1 MGNASLRLI
10 GILFIITLYAI
21 NGKAESNTKNG
32 SKLFGTVKSAQGEV
46 LTGVNITISGHSFFK
61 GAVSDID
68 GKYEIMP
75 IPAGEYTL
83 KATFIGFK
91 PIEFSITI
99 DGDQYYNTNLKLNT
113 DNFKLEDILVNG
125 KSVITK
131 ISEAPFEV
139 TAVSTA
145 KIQNSTTDVKA
156 ILNKV
161 SGVRIQEDGGLGS
174 NSSFS
179 LNGFSG
185 DQVKFFLDGIPIDN
199 YGSSFSLGDIPVNMI
214 ERIEVY
220 KGVVPVWLGTD
231 ALGGAVNIV
240 TNKKSKL
247 LDFSYSYGSFN
258 THRASVN
265 GTYTNKETG
274 FILKA
279 NAFYNY
285 SDNNYTVNAPIT
297 NSNGNIVDY
306 QDVERFH
313 DRYKSGSIKVEA
325 GLTNKSYADKLLFG
339 IMGSAND
346 KQVQTGVT
354 MRTVYGGI
362 ITNSQSFAPSIK
374 YSKKDL
380 FTDGLDISLSAA
392 YNHTKSEVID
402 TLKGVTY
409 NWLGE
414 QFISTTSD
422 GQVSEDG
429 ENYRTFTTLKDDDI
443 SSQLNLGYQINN
455 ISSLSLN
462 YAYNYFYRKAF
473 DSEHPDEISNLFP
486 NALNKHIIGFAY
498 QFNPGTKWN
507 TTVFGKLYHLNT
519 KTSRVE
525 DFALETQ
532 RTIEYKTNTNN
543 WGYGVASTYFIV
555 PDLQVKASYEHT
567 YRLPK
572 PEELFGDGLFIQAN
586 SDLGP
591 EQSDN
596 FNFGASYKYALNA
609 YHQIKIG
616 GSYIYRNASDL
627 IHTVAVFANPQTHF
641 DNLSKT
647 KAWGVEGN
655 AEYKFKEIFH
665 LSANV
670 TYQKITDQAKRVYNE
685 SYTGTGWQKNF
696 HYGFRVP
703 NMPYLFGNINAGL
716 SFNNVIVS
724 ASKLNFNYHLNYVD
738 KYFLTWAEMGSNNDD
753 YVIPQQTS
761 HDLELTYSLKNGKYN
776 ISAECRNLLDEKL
789 YDKFYLQKPGRAF
802 YIKLRYSL

>member
-1 MGNASLRLI
+1 MRKASLRLI
-10 GILFIITLYAI
+10 GILFILAIYAI
-21 NGKAESNTKNG
+21 NGYAELNIKNS
-32 SKLFGTVKSAQGEV
+32 SKLFGTVKSAQGEA
-46 LTGVNITISGHSFFK
+46 LTGVNIIISGNNFFK
-61 GAVSDID
+61 GTVSDID
-68 GKYEIMP
+68 GKYEITT
-75 IPAGEYTL
+75 IPSGEYIL

-91 PIEFSITI
+91 PIEIPITI
-99 DGDQYYNTNLKLNT
+99 DGNQDYKTNLNLNT
-113 DNFKLEDILVNG
+113 DNFKLEDIQVNG
-125 KSVITK
+125 KSILTK

-139 TAVSTA
+139 AAVSTA

-161 SGVRIQEDGGLGS
+161 SGVRIQEEGGLGS
-174 NSSFS
+174 NSTFS

-231 ALGGAVNIV
+231 ALGGAVNII

-265 GTYTNKETG
+265 GTFTNEETG
-274 FILKA
+274 FMLKA

-285 SDNNYTVNAPIT
+285 SDNNYKVNAPIT
-297 NSNGNIVDY
+297 NSNGNIVNY

-313 DRYKSGSIKVEA
+313 DRYKSGTVKIEA
-325 GLTNKSYADKLLFG
+325 GVTNKSYADKLLFG

-362 ITNSQSFAPSIK
+362 VTNSQSFTPSIK

-380 FTDGLDISLSAA
+380 FTEGLDISFSAA
-392 YNHTKSEVID
+392 YNSSESQVID
-402 TLKGVTY
+402 TLKGITY

-414 QFISTTSD
+414 RFVSTTSN

-429 ENYRTFTTLKDDDI
+429 ENYRTFTTLNDDDI
-443 SSQLNLGYQINN
+443 SSQLNLGYQINKT
-455 ISSLSLN
+455 SSVSLN
-462 YAYNYFYRKAF
+462 YAYNYFHRKAF
-473 DSEHPDEISNLFP
+473 DKEHPDEISNLFP
-486 NALNKHIIGFAY
+486 NALNKHILGFAY
-498 QFNPGTKWN
+498 QLNLNKKWN
-507 TTVFGKLYHLNT
+507 TTVFGKMYHLNT
-519 KTSRVE
+519 KASRVE

-532 RTIEYKTNTNN
+532 RTIEYRTNTNN
-543 WGYGVASTYFIV
+543 WGYGIASAYFIL
-555 PDLQVKASYEHT
+555 PELQVKASYEHT

-596 FNFGASYKYALNA
+596 YNIGANYKYTFNSN
-609 YHQIKIG
+609 HHIKIG
-616 GSYIYRNASDL
+616 GSYIYRNANDL

-647 KAWGVEGN
+647 KAWGIEGN
-655 AEYKFKEIFH
+655 AEYNWKEIFH
-665 LSANV
+665 LSTNI

-685 SYTGTGWQKNF
+685 SYTGTGWQRNF

-703 NMPYLFGNINAGL
+703 NMPYLFGNINAGF
-716 SFNNVIVS
+716 SFNNVLLS
-724 ASKLNFNYHLNYVD
+724 ASKLDFNYHLNYVD
-738 KYFLTWAEMGSNNDD
+738 EYFLTWAEMGSNNED

-761 HDLELTYSLKNGKYN
+761 HDIELSYSLKNGKYN
-776 ISAECRNLLDEKL
+776 ISAECRNLLDAKL

-802 YIKLRYSL
+802 YIKLRYNL